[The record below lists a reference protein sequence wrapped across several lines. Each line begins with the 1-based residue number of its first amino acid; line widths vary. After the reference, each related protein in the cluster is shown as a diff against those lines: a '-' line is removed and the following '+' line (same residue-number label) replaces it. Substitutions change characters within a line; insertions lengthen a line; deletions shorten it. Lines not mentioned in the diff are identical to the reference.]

1 MTFDGPAAGGQST
14 LDQIRSVPDTMRNS
28 TALTDR
34 SRLHWW
40 LDLFRTVIVSF
51 GSAPTLYVLASV
63 AAVTARSAAPQTAG
77 PDCWVGPWLGWPPVE
92 AVAVGVPWPP
102 VVAVDVG
109 VAEEDLATKGVCAVF
124 LAVFWAPPPPPPDM
138 HAFAVRASSSTTPR
152 IPARRRQ

>member
-40 LDLFRTVIVSF
+40 LDLFRTVTVSF

-63 AAVTARSAAPQTAG
+63 AAVTSSSAAPQTAG
-77 PDCWVGPWLGWPPVE
+77 PDCWLGAWLGWPPLDAVE
-92 AVAVGVPWPP
+92 VGVDWPPVLAVGV
-102 VVAVDVG
+102 G
-109 VAEEDLATKGVCAVF
+109 VPEEDLATKGVCVVF
-124 LAVFWAPPPPPPDM
+124 LAAFFVPPPPPPDM
-138 HAFAVRASSSTTPR
+138 HAFTVSASSSTT
-152 IPARRRQ
+152 